1 MRQTTDPV
9 MHQTDEHPIK
19 TNTRIPLM
27 STGVAGF
34 DEILGGGLPEGS
46 LYLIQGLAGSGKTT
60 LACQIGFT
68 HATRG
73 RKVMVLTLIAESHA
87 KMLNH
92 VSNFSFFDET
102 LLGNRLLMFSGYA
115 SLSKGGLRE
124 LLKLLTGALSE
135 HRPNILIV
143 DGFRSVRDSIPSDID
158 LSEFMHLLN
167 SLVFSMECTTFLLSP
182 VEGNI
187 PDSENTLVDGVIEL
201 SQYEQGMRLVREIK
215 VFKIRGANHL
225 LGKHAFEIKE
235 NGIVIYPRL
244 EATATRRHVSAAA
257 SHNYVS
263 LGIPSWDRYIGGG
276 IVSGSVTCLLGSPGV
291 GKTLMGLHFIAKAI
305 EDGQSCLIVGFHES
319 PQRLIAKAQK
329 IGIDLSSANAKAML
343 DIIWELPLEV
353 LADDL
358 AERMLENI
366 DRRGVKRLLID
377 GVEGLKSVVAQP
389 NRAQSFL
396 IALTNELRARNV
408 TTIFT
413 EQLPYFRESRPAS
426 DPSSSALFENV
437 MLLEYVA
444 RDDINRRQI
453 AVMKLREN
461 GYDGA
466 NRAML
471 ISDTGISIDGTM
483 SIAHADSEDG
493 LADDDA
499 LSGKA

>member
-1 MRQTTDPV
+1 
-9 MHQTDEHPIK
+9 MHQPAENPIK

-27 STGVAGF
+27 TTGVAGF
-34 DEILGGGLPEGS
+34 DDILGGGLPEGS

-60 LACQIGFT
+60 LACQIGFV
-68 HATRG
+68 HAAEG
-73 RKVMVLTLIAESHA
+73 RKVMILTLIAESHA

-92 VSNFSFFDET
+92 VSNFSFFDES
-102 LLGNRLLMFSGYA
+102 LLGEHLVMFSGYA
-115 SLSKGGLRE
+115 SLAKGGLRE
-124 LLKLLTGALSE
+124 LLKLLTGMLSE

-143 DGFRSVRDSIPSDID
+143 DGFRSVRDSIPSDLD

-167 SLVFSMECTTFLLSP
+167 SLVFSMDCTTFLLSP

-215 VFKIRGANHL
+215 VFKVRGANHL

-244 EATATRRHVSAAA
+244 EATSTRRHVSPDA
-257 SHNYVS
+257 SHAYVS
-263 LGIPSWDRYIGGG
+263 LGIPSWDQYIGGG
-276 IVSGSVTCLLGSPGV
+276 IVRGSVTCLLGSPGV
-291 GKTLMGLHFIAKAI
+291 GKTLMGLHFIAQAAR
-305 EDGQSCLIVGFHES
+305 DGQQSLIVGFHES
-319 PQRLIAKAQK
+319 PQRLVAKAQK
-329 IGIDLSSANAKAML
+329 IGIDLSAAVAGNTL

-358 AERMLENI
+358 AERILENI
-366 DRRGVKRLLID
+366 DRRGVTRLLID

-408 TTIFT
+408 TTIMT
-413 EQLPYFRESRPAS
+413 EQLPYFKESRPAS
-426 DPSSSALFENV
+426 DPSSSALYENV
-437 MLLEYVA
+437 MLLEYVS
-444 RDDINRRQI
+444 REDVNRRQI

-461 GYDGA
+461 GYDGST
-466 NRAML
+466 RAML
-471 ISDTGISIDGTM
+471 ITDAGISIDGTM
-483 SIAHADSEDG
+483 SVAHADTG
-493 LADDDA
+493 GRRVAGDA
-499 LSGKA
+499 PSDQA